1 MDADTAVRRALAS
14 WFRVLALMVEAKG
27 VPIPNPVSP
36 GLDNEGSCPH
46 PPPGLPAWLLQLQH
60 RSTVAPT
67 ALSKGRSLGQNPRTV
82 PPPSRKP
89 QEQFARNGKR
99 STGFSLVPEADSA
112 TETPAR
118 PPCTGGR
125 AQALRAQAEIILR
138 KERTVTA
145 ADGNGSHAQDETE
158 KQATDE
164 LEQIA
169 PENEGRW
176 PPDQVAAV
184 HNAADAAPALVAEKL
199 AASEAEEAT
208 VEDSTVQYSTL
219 Q

>member
-1 MDADTAVRRALAS
+1 MDADTAVRRALSS

-46 PPPGLPAWLLQLQH
+46 PLLQLQH
-60 RSTVAPT
+60 RSTVEPT
-67 ALSKGRSLGQNPRTV
+67 AQSKGRSLGQNPRIV

-112 TETPAR
+112 TETRAR

-176 PPDQVAAV
+176 PPDQVAV
-184 HNAADAAPALVAEKL
+184 VDNAADAAPVAEQL
-199 AASEAEEAT
+199 AAGEAEET
-208 VEDSTVQYSTL
+208 FLEDTTVQYNV

>member
-1 MDADTAVRRALAS
+1 VFSSQIRSRLAWTTKAAVRTR
-14 WFRVLALMVEAKG
+14 
-27 VPIPNPVSP
+27 
-36 GLDNEGSCPH
+36 
-46 PPPGLPAWLLQLQH
+46 LPDCRH
-60 RSTVAPT
+60 GCCNCNRSTVAPT
-67 ALSKGRSLGQNPRTV
+67 ALSKGRSLGQNPRIV
-82 PPPSRKP
+82 APPSRKP

-99 STGFSLVPEADSA
+99 STGFSFVPEADSA

-169 PENEGRW
+169 PEGEGRW

-184 HNAADAAPALVAEKL
+184 DNLSGIWWAQRLRGNYFRNTCF
-199 AASEAEEAT
+199 S
-208 VEDSTVQYSTL
+208 
-219 Q
+219 

>member
-14 WFRVLALMVEAKG
+14 WFRVLALMVEVKEI
-27 VPIPNPVSP
+27 PIPNPVSP
-36 GLDNEGSCPH
+36 E
-46 PPPGLPAWLLQLQH
+46 LPAWLLQLQH

-67 ALSKGRSLGQNPRTV
+67 AVSKGRSLGQNPRIV

-145 ADGNGSHAQDETE
+145 ADGNGSHA
-158 KQATDE
+158 TDE

-176 PPDQVAAV
+176 PPDQVAV
-184 HNAADAAPALVAEKL
+184 VDNAADAAPVAEQL
-199 AASEAEEAT
+199 AAGEAEETFLEDIT
-208 VEDSTVQYSTL
+208 VQYNVVQYSTIQSSTL